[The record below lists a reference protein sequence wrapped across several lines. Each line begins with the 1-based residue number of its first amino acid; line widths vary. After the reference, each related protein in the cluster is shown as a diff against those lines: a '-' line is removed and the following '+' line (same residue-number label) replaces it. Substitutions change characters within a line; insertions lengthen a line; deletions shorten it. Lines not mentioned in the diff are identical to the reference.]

1 MKKSKFLGCYF
12 LFLISFAQSA
22 NFSSSLQVVKFD
34 PSKLSLAEI
43 DPVTGDNLCQLST
56 LLLWSLEFQKQE
68 GRKLSPEQKRYIYL
82 AHLYTQYNRPAVQR
96 PRFVKPQEFNQ
107 NLVTLG
113 QEPVSN
119 SLAKKMIR
127 SLRQELSDLQKS
139 LLLNSFDKPQEQ
151 GKDFFL

>member
-1 MKKSKFLGCYF
+1 M
-12 LFLISFAQSA
+12 
-22 NFSSSLQVVKFD
+22 
-34 PSKLSLAEI
+34 
-43 DPVTGDNLCQLST
+43 
-56 LLLWSLEFQKQE
+56 EFQKQE
-68 GRKLSPEQKRYIYL
+68 GRKLSPEQERYIYL

-127 SLRQELSDLQKS
+127 SFHQELSDLQKS
-139 LLLNSFDKPQEQ
+139 LLLNSFDEPQEQ
-151 GKDFFL
+151 GKDFFFL